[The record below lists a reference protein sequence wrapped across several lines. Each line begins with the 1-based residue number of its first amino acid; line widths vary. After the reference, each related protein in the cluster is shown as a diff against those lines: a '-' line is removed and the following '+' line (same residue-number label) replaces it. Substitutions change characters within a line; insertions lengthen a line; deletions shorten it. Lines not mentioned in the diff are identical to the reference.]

1 MRALLTL
8 EPWAGVV
15 RPCLP
20 EWPVGHV
27 ADTAHVA
34 HVSDTAWARVGRA
47 ARAFAGDGLGALELR
62 LGGAEP
68 KDVVDLAFH
77 VQTAAQARAVAPRIA
92 PAHLRRLLAGWAR
105 GEHPEARSLWLELDL
120 DREPPRRPV
129 PGLCAALAPDLTP
142 ARLLDGVVP
151 ALCGRPLAADAKRAL
166 ARCLAALPPQARL
179 LYAASMAS
187 RADPAVR
194 LVVAGL
200 DPAALAAYLGRVAPA
215 AVARR
220 TAEALPLAQGAARTH
235 LSFDIG
241 LEVGPRIGIECS
253 FPRLPAREPGWG
265 ALLARWTAA
274 GLAAPGE
281 GEALLAWTGYD
292 SAWSA
297 APRWPAQAD
306 TVGLVCIRCL
316 SHLKLIAEPDR
327 PLAAKAYLLFGPLRP
342 RRAWAAGPA
351 ELALQETPRRGQ
363 TRGSAPTA

>member
-20 EWPVGHV
+20 ERLANAV
-27 ADTAHVA
+27 
-34 HVSDTAWARVGRA
+34 AWARVGRA

-68 KDVVDLAFH
+68 RGVVDLAFH
-77 VQTAAQARAVAPRIA
+77 VQTAAQARAIAPRIA

-105 GEHPEARSLWLELDL
+105 GEHPEVRSLWLELDL
-120 DREPPRRPV
+120 DREPPSRPV
-129 PGLCAALAPDLTP
+129 PGICAALAPNLPP
-142 ARLLDGVVP
+142 ARLIDGVVP
-151 ALCGRPLAADAKRAL
+151 ALRGRPLAPEARRAL
-166 ARCLAALPPQARL
+166 DRCLAALPPAGKL

-187 RADPAVR
+187 RGDPTVR

-200 DPAALAAYLGRVAPA
+200 DPAALAVYLGRVAPA
-215 AVARR
+215 AVAQRA
-220 TAEALPLAQGAARTH
+220 AEALPLAQGAARTH
-235 LSFDIG
+235 LSFDVG
-241 LEVGPRIGIECS
+241 LEVGPRIGVECS
-253 FPRLPAREPGWG
+253 FPRLPAREPGWS
-265 ALLARWTAA
+265 ALLDRWTAA

-297 APRWPAQAD
+297 APRWPAGAD

-316 SHLKLIAEPDR
+316 SHLKLVAEPAR

-342 RRAWAAGPA
+342 RRARAEGPA
-351 ELALQETPRRGQ
+351 AEAARELPV
-363 TRGSAPTA
+363 S